1 MHSSQRKSLVQ
12 HCSRSARA
20 AAVILALLTSAL
32 STAAANVSTSRT
44 LVVGSEV
51 DYPPFA
57 LGAPGGQP
65 SGFTPALWQAV
76 AGEVGLRY
84 RFQVAPFHELLREFK
99 AGRIDVLINL
109 AQSDERMEFADF
121 SVPHVKAYGA
131 IFVRKGT
138 QGIDS
143 EADLAGK
150 SLIVLQA
157 DLAHD
162 YAIEQGW
169 EDRLVLVADTTEG
182 LERLGAGQAD
192 AMLVNKIVGLQ
203 TLRDT
208 GISDIEAIPIQLP
221 FFQKFSFAVRTGD
234 ADTLARINE
243 GLAIT
248 KTNGRYDA
256 IREKWFGVLEPK
268 KITIHEIA
276 EITAPYLVPVVI
288 IVAILLG
295 AYARQSRLLRKLA
308 DKTEHL
314 EQSQCQV
321 EELNAELEQRVKERT
336 ASLEQVNASLEQQIE
351 ERIRAEREL
360 IQAKLEAEAASQA
373 KSRFLATMS
382 HELRTPMNGV
392 LGFAQLLEGTE
403 IDDDQRH
410 YLTRLQQAGESLL
423 EIINNILDVSKI
435 EAGKVEIEKAP
446 FDVCKLVEDAMAAQ
460 APQARKKG
468 LTLSHELAG
477 TVPRYV
483 RGDSARM
490 QQVLTNLI
498 SNAIKFTRAGSVH
511 VEVTES
517 VEDDASGTAAVLFS
531 VTDTGIG
538 IAAEVQARL
547 FRPFVQADSSTT
559 REYGGTGLG
568 LAIARQLVELMGGAI
583 GVESEPGRGSR
594 FWFTVPLAILSRAP
608 VTARPALREE
618 LPPLRGRILL
628 VEDNLLNQ
636 QVAQHVLRS
645 FGLDVAVVANGCDAV
660 AACTE
665 GDFDAVLMD
674 CLMPEMDGFEATR
687 HIRRH
692 EAAGSQPARHLP
704 IIAMTANALAGDR
717 ERCMAAGMDDYVPKP
732 FQRQMLH
739 HLLARWLSQPSA

>member
-1 MHSSQRKSLVQ
+1 MHSSQRNSLVQ
-12 HCSRSARA
+12 HRFRFARA
-20 AAVILALLTSAL
+20 AAVILALLSSAP
-32 STAAANVSTSRT
+32 STATANVSTTRT

-57 LGAPGGQP
+57 LGTPGGEP

-76 AGEVGLRY
+76 AGEVGIRY
-84 RFQVAPFHELLREFK
+84 RFQVAPFHELLHEFK

-109 AQSDERMEFADF
+109 AQSDQRMEFADF

-131 IFVRKGT
+131 IFVRKRT
-138 QGIDS
+138 KGIEA

-150 SLIVLQA
+150 ALIVIEA

-162 YAIEQGW
+162 YAIKQGW
-169 EDRLVLVADTTEG
+169 ADRLVLVDDTAAG
-182 LERLGAGQAD
+182 MERLSAGQAD

-208 GISDIEAIPIQLP
+208 GISDIEAIPTQLP
-221 FFQKFSFAVRTGD
+221 FFQKFSFAVRKGD

-248 KTNGRYDA
+248 KTNGIYDA
-256 IREKWFGVLEPK
+256 IHEEWFGVLEPK
-268 KITIHEIA
+268 KVTIEEAVEIA
-276 EITAPYLVPVVI
+276 APYLVPVLI
-288 IVAILLG
+288 IVAIIVG
-295 AYARQSRLLRKLA
+295 AYVRQSRLLRNLA

-314 EQSQCQV
+314 EHSQSQV
-321 EELNAELEQRVKERT
+321 ERLNAELEQRVKERT
-336 ASLEQVNASLEQQIE
+336 ASLEQANASLEQQIE
-351 ERIRAEREL
+351 ERLRAEKEL

-392 LGFAQLLEGTE
+392 LGFAQLLESTA
-403 IDDDQRH
+403 IDDDQRNH
-410 YLTRLQQAGESLL
+410 LARLQQAGESLL

-435 EAGKVEIEKAP
+435 EAGKIEIEKAP
-446 FDVCKLVEDAMAAQ
+446 FDMAKLIEDTMAAQ

-468 LTLSHELAG
+468 LTLSHELASA
-477 TVPRYV
+477 VPRYV
-483 RGDSARM
+483 MGDSARV

-517 VEDDASGTAAVLFS
+517 VADGASGTSTVLFS

-538 IAAEVQARL
+538 IAAEVQTRL

-568 LAIARQLVELMGGAI
+568 LAIARQLVVLMGGSI

-594 FWFTVPLAILSRAP
+594 FWFEVPLVILSRAP
-608 VTARPALREE
+608 GTARTAVRET

-636 QVAQHVLRS
+636 QVAAHVLRS

-660 AACTE
+660 AACARS
-665 GDFDAVLMD
+665 DFDAVLMD

-687 HIRRH
+687 HIRQR
-692 EAAGSQPARHLP
+692 EAAATQSARHLP
-704 IIAMTANALAGDR
+704 IIAMTASALAGDR